1 LPGMTGAIAGIA
13 SRCRVEPLERALAKQ
28 WGALAARYDKLAIAY
43 RAAVFLS
50 ACVTWTRI

>member
-13 SRCRVEPLERALAKQ
+13 SRCRVEPLD
-28 WGALAARYDKLAIAY
+28 DKLAIAY
-43 RAAVFLS
+43 CAAVFLS

>member
-1 LPGMTGAIAGIA
+1 MTGAIAGIA